1 MDRTTRQ
8 AALWATLVAVPLS
21 LVAALVA
28 FFAIRPDETPA
39 AEPSPTAPRPQS
51 TTPVAMD
58 APKLSERATIVCRAL
73 VSQLPTAV
81 HDLRLRPVTAG
92 PEQNAAYGDP
102 AITVSCG
109 GPKAAYRPT
118 DQVYQLSRVCWHQVQ
133 RPDATEWT
141 TVDREVP
148 VRVTVPKVYDPPGQW
163 TTAFSD
169 TVTATVR
176 SLERIPTGCK
186 P

>member
-8 AALWATLVAVPLS
+8 AALWATAVAVPIT
-21 LVAALVA
+21 LVVALVA
-28 FFAIRPDETPA
+28 ILATRPDDGTA
-39 AEPSPTAPRPQS
+39 AEPSATPPRPQA

-58 APKLSERATIVCRAL
+58 APKLSERATVVCRAL

-81 HDLRLRPVTAG
+81 RDLRVRPVTAG
-92 PEQNAAYGDP
+92 HEQNAAYGDP

-109 GPKAAYRPT
+109 APKATYPPT
-118 DQVYQLSRVCWHQVQ
+118 DQVFQLNRVCWHQVE
-133 RPDATEWT
+133 RPDASEWT

-148 VRVTVPKVYDPPGQW
+148 VRVTVPRAYDGPGQW

-169 TVTATVR
+169 TVIATVR
-176 SLERIPTGCK
+176 SLEKIPTGCK

>member
-1 MDRTTRQ
+1 MDRTTRR
-8 AALWATLVAVPLS
+8 AALWATLVAVPVT
-21 LVAALVA
+21 LVVALVA
-28 FFAIRPDETPA
+28 FLAVRPDDTPA
-39 AEPSPTAPRPQS
+39 ADSSPTPPRPQS

-58 APKLSERATIVCRAL
+58 APKLSERATLVCRAL

-81 HDLRLRPVTAG
+81 RDLRIRPVSAG

-102 AITVSCG
+102 AVTVSCG
-109 GPKAAYRPT
+109 VPKATYQPT
-118 DQVYQLSRVCWHQVQ
+118 DQVYQLSRVCWHQVD
-133 RPDATEWT
+133 RPEATEWT

-148 VRVTVPKVYDPPGQW
+148 VRVTVPKFYDTPGQW
-163 TTAFSD
+163 TTAFSA

-176 SLERIPTGCK
+176 LLDQIPTGCK